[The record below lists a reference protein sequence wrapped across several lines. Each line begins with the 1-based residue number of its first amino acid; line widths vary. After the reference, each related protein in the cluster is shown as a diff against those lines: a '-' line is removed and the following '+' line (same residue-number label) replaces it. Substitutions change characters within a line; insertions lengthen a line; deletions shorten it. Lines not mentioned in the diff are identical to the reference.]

1 MNKKIASIII
11 FVNLFALASFALAV
25 DTLLDAT
32 LDSAVVENSE
42 TTNQTEDNNKV
53 TGQAGA
59 TVTIINPLEAGGVNN
74 FDQLLTKIITGVAGI
89 VASLSVIMIIIAGIL
104 YLTSAGSPERI
115 GVAKKALIY
124 AIVGIVIAIAAESIA
139 IIIKTTLGVT

>member
-59 TVTIINPLEAGGVNN
+59 TVTITNPLAAGGVDN